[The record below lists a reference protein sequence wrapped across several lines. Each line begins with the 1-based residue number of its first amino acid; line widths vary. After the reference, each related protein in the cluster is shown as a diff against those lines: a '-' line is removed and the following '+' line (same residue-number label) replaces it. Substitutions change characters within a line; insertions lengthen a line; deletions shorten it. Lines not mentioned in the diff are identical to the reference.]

1 MNWRFVT
8 LLACLAPILAGCV
21 TTAQNALSPADAKT
35 FRLAE
40 VRVTVPAEAT
50 IVGYDALT
58 TEYAAAKRIPN
69 YELNAATETDEAK
82 AWARNHLQARVKNA
96 MEKQLGATLQGQRPV
111 RAEVVVKGFQL
122 SSAVQRIVVGGDYR
136 MVADVTLVDAKSGAV
151 IVAYPEL
158 LHAAPALNGWAGAI
172 VQAAYDASNPP
183 GDRVVN
189 GFAEKYK
196 VWLVK
201 S

>member
-58 TEYAAAKRIPN
+58 TEYAAAKQIPN

-82 AWARNHLQARVKNA
+82 AWTSQ
-96 MEKQLGATLQGQRPV
+96 
-111 RAEVVVKGFQL
+111 
-122 SSAVQRIVVGGDYR
+122 SSAGAREERNGKAVGC
-136 MVADVTLVDAKSGAV
+136 DA
-151 IVAYPEL
+151 
-158 LHAAPALNGWAGAI
+158 AGPKAG
-172 VQAAYDASNPP
+172 P
-183 GDRVVN
+183 R
-189 GFAEKYK
+189 
-196 VWLVK
+196 
-201 S
+201 